1 MLSGNT
7 EQSYAL
13 LLRFNAMQLILPE
26 ILLLESFHTGL
37 NWSEKVQK
45 LVQTYKHP
53 AFAFPSLQIKRF
65 ITYRPHN
72 RNLVGFSLSF
82 DFMIQLARPDCSSS
96 AISVVSNVLCLEPL
110 SDGLPTVAMGT
121 QAPKL
126 SVVRSLISECNHL
139 KLVAPPHRQQLI
151 ELQVWT

>member
-13 LLRFNAMQLILPE
+13 LLRFNTMQLILPE
-26 ILLLESFHTGL
+26 ILLLESYHTGL
-37 NWSEKVQK
+37 SWSEKVQK

-53 AFAFPSLQIKRF
+53 AFALISLQIIRF
-65 ITYRPHN
+65 N

-82 DFMIQLARPDCSSS
+82 DFTIQLARPDCSSS
-96 AISVVSNVLCLEPL
+96 AISVVSNVSCFEPL

-126 SVVRSLISECNHL
+126 SVVRSLISECNQL
-139 KLVAPPHRQQLI
+139 KLVAPPHRQQLS
-151 ELQVWT
+151 ELQVLT